1 MTITIF
7 FLFKISDQFCKK
19 NVGPYPGGQFNG
31 HNFAFS
37 LDTTKR
43 FWFAKAGV
51 YYILDGDKYRLKE
64 ITYNMRE
71 SNYFG

>member
-1 MTITIF
+1 MGPF
-7 FLFKISDQFCKK
+7 PGAQFT
-19 NVGPYPGGQFNG
+19 G

-37 LDTTKR
+37 LHTTKR
-43 FWFAKAGV
+43 FWFAKAGE

-64 ITYNMRE
+64 ITYNMTE